1 MTSVNKVI
9 LVGRLG
15 QDPELKYTQS
25 GQPVCNLSVATSEV
39 WNDKNGQRQEKT
51 EWHRVIVWG
60 KPAENCAKYL
70 GKGRLVYLEGRNETR
85 SWEDKNSGEKRY
97 ATEVVANTVQF
108 LDKAPEGQGAPRDP
122 RYTPEQKS
130 ARREQQMDIRVQ
142 NTREPH
148 MPPPA
153 GPIDYEDIPF

>member
-15 QDPELKYTQS
+15 QDPELKYTPN
-25 GQPVCNLSVATSEV
+25 GQAVCNLSVATSEV

-97 ATEVVANTVQF
+97 ATEVIANMVQF
-108 LDKAPEGQGAPRDP
+108 LDKAPEGQSSRQ
-122 RYTPEQKS
+122 E
-130 ARREQQMDIRVQ
+130 
-142 NTREPH
+142 
-148 MPPPA
+148 PPA
-153 GPIDYEDIPF
+153 RSGRQQPQQNFARDINYPDNPVPTNAPSLDDIPF